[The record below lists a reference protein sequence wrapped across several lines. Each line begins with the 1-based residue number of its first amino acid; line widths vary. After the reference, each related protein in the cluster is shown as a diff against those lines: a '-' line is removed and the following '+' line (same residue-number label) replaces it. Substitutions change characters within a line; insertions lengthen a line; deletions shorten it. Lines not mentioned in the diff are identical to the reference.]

1 MENRYPIKMKT
12 SLLPHLAIFLFIL
25 LAISAK
31 GQKEAFEK
39 IFEKETQQ
47 RETANYGRFKNIE
60 RVSFYPDTL
69 PSWFFSPPASSSEST
84 FAIGISDPDLL
95 PNEAIFQAMHRAKSM
110 AILQHKA
117 YIQYYRDVYTVAY
130 SEQTYKGYGQR
141 FDTYFRLS
149 AAAQADSGC
158 FTTEKVHLTRYN
170 EAVVLLRYSPS
181 ITDST
186 GSSSSLKISTVG
198 TALYIEAQI
207 DNVFEPQAEYEIV
220 TQHLTPNGFDINSHF
235 TYREKGRRFL
245 AISEFMGNER
255 DFPLYNYKYCNPS
268 WEVNKEP
275 LISYNGLWSIYS
287 KKLLRQLTLNTEETS
302 INIRSLDE
310 MYSPEMRNLTREV
323 AIKTAQMHINGI
335 EFGVDSIGFDINVIE
350 LK

>member
-1 MENRYPIKMKT
+1 MDNKYPQKMRI
-12 SLLPHLAIFLFIL
+12 SLLPKLATLLLVLFTL
-25 LAISAK
+25 TAK

-39 IFEKETQQ
+39 IFEKET
-47 RETANYGRFKNIE
+47 RPNEFASYGKFKNIE

-69 PSWFFSPPASSSEST
+69 PSWFFKPPTSSSESI
-84 FAIGISDPDLL
+84 FAIGISDPDLT
-95 PNEAIFQAMHRAKSM
+95 PEEAIFQAMHRAKSM

-117 YIQYYRDVYTVAY
+117 YIQYYRDVYIVAY
-130 SEQTYKGYGQR
+130 TEQAYKGYGQR
-141 FDTYFRLS
+141 FDTYFKLS
-149 AAAQADSGC
+149 AAAQADSSC

-181 ITDST
+181 RSSTTDP
-186 GSSSSLKISTVG
+186 SLKISTVG

-207 DNVFEPQAEYEIV
+207 DNVFEPQAEYEFV
-220 TQHLTPNGFDINSHF
+220 TKHTSPRGIDINSHF

-245 AISEFMGNER
+245 AISQFMGNDR
-255 DFPLYNYKYCNPS
+255 DYPMYNYKYSNPS
-268 WEVNKEP
+268 WASNTEP

-323 AIKTAQMHINGI
+323 ATKTARMYINGI
-335 EFGVDSIGFDINVIE
+335 EFGVDSIGFDLSVIE